1 MARILFYLVIK
12 PLSLLPLWALHLI
25 ADSIGFLLIKVVPY
39 RKQLVKE
46 NISNSFPDKSP
57 AEIKAIIN
65 GFYHHMADLIFESI
79 KIFSISKE
87 EARSRCRV
95 KNPEVL
101 DRFFAEGKN
110 VIVVGGHYNN
120 WEMLAV
126 ATDMQVKHQIVGI
139 YSTMSNKFFNKKFAE
154 SRSKFGLQLVPKE
167 GVKDYFKA
175 RHPKPTATIFGADQS
190 PHRKKKHF
198 YWTTFLNQD
207 TAVQFGTEKY
217 AVEYNYPVVFVEI
230 LKPKRGYYEIV
241 FTVLEEDPRSS
252 PYGSI
257 TERHTKMLE
266 EEIKR
271 QPAYYLWT
279 HRRWKIKKTVANSTG
294 KVVA

>member
-1 MARILFYLVIK
+1 MAQILYYLIIK
-12 PLSLLPLWALHLI
+12 PLSLLPLGVLHLL
-25 ADSIGFLLIKVVPY
+25 ADGVAFMLIRVTPY
-39 RKQLVKE
+39 RRQLVKE

-57 AEIKAIIN
+57 AEIRAIVHR
-65 GFYHHMADLIFESI
+65 FYHHLADLAFESI
-79 KIFSISKE
+79 KIFSITKE
-87 EARSRCRV
+87 QALKRCRV
-95 KNPEVL
+95 VNPEVL
-101 DRFFAEGKN
+101 DKYFAEGKH

-126 ATDMQVKHQIVGI
+126 AIDMQLKHQIVGI
-139 YSTMSNKFFNKKFAE
+139 YSTMTNKFLNRKFAE

-175 RHPKPTATIFGADQS
+175 RHPKPAATIFGADQS

-230 LKPKRGYYEIV
+230 KKVKRGYYEIL
-241 FTVLEEDPRSS
+241 FKELEEDPQSS

-257 TERHTKMLE
+257 TERHTRMLE
-266 EEIKR
+266 AEINR
-271 QPAYYLWT
+271 QPEYYLWT
-279 HRRWKIKKTVANSTG
+279 HRRWKIKKTPENSTG
-294 KVVA
+294 KVVS